1 MNNPE
6 DANELNIYK
15 RLTDIERRLDQLDK
29 KYDKLREDYLFSR
42 GGRRKERG

>member
-15 RLTDIERRLDQLDK
+15 RLTDIERRLDLLDEKHK
-29 KYDKLREDYLFSR
+29 KLQEDYQFNR
-42 GGRRKERG
+42 

>member
-15 RLTDIERRLDQLDK
+15 RLTDIERRLNQLD
-29 KYDKLREDYLFSR
+29 E
-42 GGRRKERG
+42 EH